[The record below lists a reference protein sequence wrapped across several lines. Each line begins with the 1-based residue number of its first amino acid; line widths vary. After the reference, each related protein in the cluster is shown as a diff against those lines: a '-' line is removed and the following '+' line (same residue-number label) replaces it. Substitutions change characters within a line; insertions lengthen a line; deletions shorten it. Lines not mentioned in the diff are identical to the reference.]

1 MVLEGSVRE
10 IHWMNPYSWIYLD
23 VVDVDG
29 QSRAWTLEGASR
41 LVKSLS

>member
-29 QSRAWTLEGASR
+29 QSRAWALEGASR